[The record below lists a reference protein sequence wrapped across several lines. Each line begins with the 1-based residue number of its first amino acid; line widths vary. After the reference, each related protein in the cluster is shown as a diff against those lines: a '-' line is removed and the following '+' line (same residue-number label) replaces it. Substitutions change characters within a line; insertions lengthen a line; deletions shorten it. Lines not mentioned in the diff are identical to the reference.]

1 LKQVSETETT
11 LKNIQEEIRMTIKLE
26 KQGIADKILKIFG
39 KTRRYEPV
47 GEVYEKYGH
56 HSYVQPR
63 REGFWKALFRKNG

>member
-1 LKQVSETETT
+1 
-11 LKNIQEEIRMTIKLE
+11 MTIKLE